1 VTLAQDPISY
11 LQQHVYAGSGIVLDA
26 EKQYLLETRLAP
38 ILRERGLASLYE
50 LCEALRS
57 AQSSPLHAQVVEAMT
72 TNETYFFREPAHYD
86 ALRRTILPELMDL
99 RAGTRKLSCWS
110 AAASTGQEAY
120 SLAMMLLEMGMGG
133 WNIDILG
140 TDLSSRVLRQAES
153 GRYSQLEVNR
163 GLPAALLLKYFR
175 RAGLEWELKEE
186 VRRMVRFHPFDL
198 RAGMQWLG
206 PFDVVFCRNVLI
218 YFDQETKIN
227 IFERMSKIIEP
238 DGMLMLGAAE
248 SVVGITDAFRPVAD
262 KRGLYQPNLDRG
274 AARAPLLKVVAAR

>member
-1 VTLAQDPISY
+1 MSPPQDHIAY

-26 EKQYLLETRLAP
+26 EKEYLMEARLAP

-50 LCEALRS
+50 LCEVLRS
-57 AQSSPLHAQVVEAMT
+57 TQCSPLHSQVVEAMT

-86 ALRRTILPELMDL
+86 ALRQAILPELMEL
-99 RAGTRKLSCWS
+99 RSSTRKLTFWS

-120 SLAMMLLEMGMGG
+120 SLAMALLEAGLGG

-140 TDLSSRVLRQAES
+140 TDLSSRVLKQAES

-186 VRRMVRFHPFDL
+186 ARRMARFRPFDL
-198 RAGMQWLG
+198 RSGMKSLG

-218 YFDQETKIN
+218 YFDLPTKKRILEE
-227 IFERMSKIIEP
+227 IHGSLFRGGYLLVGTTEAGLPAGERFRRHAI
-238 DGMLMLGAAE
+238 GNT
-248 SVVGITDAFRPVAD
+248 VVYVAC
-262 KRGLYQPNLDRG
+262 
-274 AARAPLLKVVAAR
+274 